1 MFGPIYSTDGNGYW
15 NHHSAVCVCPNG
27 DVLAVWESMVGESSR
42 AMSMAVSRLRAGADA
57 WDPVACFLDVPD
69 MMDGAAAGPALI
81 ADDKRVYF
89 FTAQATR
96 GWAANSTIMSVSDD
110 NGATWSKP
118 RFISS
123 REQRDQMPSMGFLAK
138 DGLLALAM
146 EGSHSLF
153 VSRDRGESWALLGS
167 GKPEDGFCPKQN
179 YHPSSAQLDDGTLVC
194 FSRQVTPLAMYVSRD
209 DGKTWQAGAAPF
221 SGPSV
226 GTKVA
231 ALKLASGALLV
242 VTPDDGRAGAGKGN
256 MAALSFDGGK
266 TWPHVRP
273 VQGAGG
279 YQCLAQAPNGVI
291 YHVGTKMG
299 CAAFNEAWLK
309 EGKPAT
315 MTAPPADGG
324 KEQKR

>member
-1 MFGPIYSTDGNGYW
+1 
-15 NHHSAVCVCPNG
+15 
-27 DVLAVWESMVGESSR
+27 
-42 AMSMAVSRLRAGADA
+42 
-57 WDPVACFLDVPD
+57 

-96 GWAANSTIMSVSDD
+96 GWSANSTIMCVSDD

-123 REQRDQMPSMGFLAK
+123 REERDQMPSMGFLAK

-167 GKPEDGFCPKQN
+167 GKPADGFCPKQN
-179 YHPSSAQLDDGTLVC
+179 YHPSAAQLDDGTFVC
-194 FSRQVTPLAMYVSRD
+194 FSRQVTPLAMYVSKD
-209 DGKTWQAGAAPF
+209 GGKTWQAGAAPF

-226 GTKVA
+226 GSKVA
-231 ALKLASGALLV
+231 TLKLASGALLV
-242 VTPDDGRAGAGKGN
+242 VTPDDGRAGVGRGN
-256 MAALSFDGGK
+256 VAALSLDGGR
-266 TWPHVRP
+266 TWPHVRKME
-273 VQGAGG
+273 GAGG

-291 YHVGTKMG
+291 YLFGTKMS
-299 CAAFNEAWLK
+299 CAAFNQAWLM
-309 EGKPAT
+309 EGKPVET
-315 MTAPPADGG
+315 KPAEPLPE
-324 KEQKR
+324 KK